1 MFKHVSNY
9 LYWFLADLYYF
20 FCFRNLMGITDC
32 LKDPRLQN
40 EEMKL
45 ADATELNE
53 FHCSIGVTN
62 PHQVLS
68 PHMLMY
74 FDAVQEYSTYW
85 NDVVMV
91 DGGDTDTA
99 QNWKERMES
108 CLREHTL
115 PESRKYAYCCSI
127 HM

>member
-1 MFKHVSNY
+1 M
-9 LYWFLADLYYF
+9 ADVYYF
-20 FCFRNLMGITDC
+20 FCFRNLMGVGEC

-40 EEMKL
+40 EEMM
-45 ADATELNE
+45 ACGDVVELNE
-53 FHCSIGVTN
+53 FHCAISCTN
-62 PHQVLS
+62 PAHVLS

-74 FDAVQEYSTYW
+74 FDALLEYSLYW

-91 DGGDTDTA
+91 DGGDTDIMN
-99 QNWKERMES
+99 NWKERMEG
-108 CLREHTL
+108 CLREHNL

>member
-1 MFKHVSNY
+1 M
-9 LYWFLADLYYF
+9 ADVYYF
-20 FCFRNLMGITDC
+20 FCFCNLMGITDC

-74 FDAVQEYSTYW
+74 FDSLMEYSLYW

-91 DGGDTDTA
+91 DGGDTDIM
-99 QNWKERMES
+99 NGWKERMDG
-108 CLREHTL
+108 CLREHIH